1 MTAPIS
7 ELLQDE
13 ETTSQFSHQAT
24 AEMSSYG
31 IRLKVK
37 IQGFDKDTVTRELVR
52 LYVDI
57 EDQFK
62 KKGYVMAP
70 VQLKNGVKA

>member
-1 MTAPIS
+1 MTAPVS
-7 ELLQDE
+7 EILEQEDPVNNY
-13 ETTSQFSHQAT
+13 SHQAT

-31 IRLKVK
+31 IRLKVR
-37 IQGFDKDTVTRELVR
+37 IQGFSIETVTKELVK
-52 LYVDI
+52 LYSEI

-62 KKGYVMAP
+62 SKGYIMAP

>member
-1 MTAPIS
+1 MTAPVS
-7 ELLQDE
+7 EILEHDE
-13 ETTSQFSHQAT
+13 TANQYTHQAT

-31 IRLKVK
+31 IRLKIK

-62 KKGYVMAP
+62 TKGYVMAP